1 MQGTVRGRYRTK
13 RWQQQEYGR
22 AAQGPKLTLAE
33 KDLAFEG
40 ELEGTA
46 AARSSIV
53 QLGSGS
59 TVATGHLLITG
70 RVGDRS
76 GSFVLEESVSGGP
89 GGAKATWRVVPGSG
103 SAELA
108 GLEGEGSW
116 EWQHGA
122 ELVTYTL
129 AYRL

>member
-1 MQGTVRGRYRTK
+1 MQGTVRGTYRTT

-22 AAQGPKLTLAE
+22 ADKGPKLTLAE

-46 AARSSIV
+46 AAHSSIM
-53 QLGSGS
+53 QLDGGS
-59 TVATGHLLITG
+59 TVGTGHLLVIG
-70 RVGDRS
+70 RVSGRS
-76 GSFVLEESVSGGP
+76 GSFVLEESVNGGP
-89 GGAKATWRVVPGSG
+89 GGARATWRVVPGSG
-103 SAELA
+103 TGELA

-116 EWQHGA
+116 EWKPGA